1 MKQTLLFSTF
11 LISSFSFAQNYAV
24 DQIPADLI
32 KDAYA
37 VVRKN
42 EEKIELLK
50 VDELKCNYSPENER
64 CQNCIK
70 LKKKK

>member
-11 LISSFSFAQNYAV
+11 LITSFSFAQNYAV

-42 EEKIELLK
+42 
-50 VDELKCNYSPENER
+50 
-64 CQNCIK
+64 
-70 LKKKK
+70 